1 MSAKNDDITGE
12 VCTVK
17 AADGVAL
24 LYEVLGEGPP
34 LALLHGGLV
43 GRSAF
48 SRQREFLAGNYR
60 LILPSMRAHDGA
72 DGTLPP
78 DYGIATS
85 DVSDLAAVLDAEG
98 ARRAILIGHSSGG
111 ATAYAFA
118 QQYPERVKRLTL
130 IEPTLLNLL
139 PDGERQRV
147 AAAISEIIA
156 IGESEGDGAALR
168 ASLEFLGGAAWRDL
182 DAETQSARLDAM
194 APMAAIMT
202 PHWRALL
209 AFEVSP
215 ADLKALTP
223 PTLLFYGADS
233 HEFQP
238 RIAEAWR
245 TSRPDLELIVVEGA
259 GHNVHHNRPD
269 IVNPAIAAFLSS
281 PPPPISKLSPK

>member
-1 MSAKNDDITGE
+1 MNAKNDDIAAD
-12 VCTVK
+12 VRTVK

-24 LYEVLGEGPP
+24 LYEVLGQGPP

-48 SRQREFLAGNYR
+48 SRQRELLAANYR

-72 DGTLPP
+72 DATLPP

-98 ARRAILIGHSSGG
+98 AERAVLIGHSSGG

-118 QQYPERVKRLTL
+118 RQYPERVERLTL

-139 PDGERQRV
+139 PVGERERV
-147 AAAISEIIA
+147 TRAVSAIIA

-168 ASLEFLGGAAWRDL
+168 ASLEFLGGAAWRKL
-182 DAETQSARLDAM
+182 DAEKQSARLAAM

-209 AFEVSP
+209 AFDVGP
-215 ADLKALTP
+215 ADLQALSP
-223 PTLLFYGADS
+223 PTLLFYGRDS
-233 HEFQP
+233 FEFQP
-238 RIAEAWR
+238 LIAEVWR
-245 TSRPDLELIVVEGA
+245 NRRPDLELIMVDGA

-269 IVNPAIAAFLSS
+269 IVNPAIAAFLNG
-281 PPPPISKLSPK
+281 P